1 MASECSFD
9 IVSKVDLQ
17 EVDNAIHQTMKEIRT
32 RYDFKGSK
40 AEVTREENEVRIDA
54 EDDFRLRAV
63 REILGQ
69 KLARRGVPLKVLG
82 WNEVKPAAGGTV
94 RQTVSLQQG
103 IPTEKARDLVAI
115 IKETKLRVQAAIM
128 GDQLRVR
135 GKNRDDLQAVIA
147 HLKGKE
153 LDFDIQFDNY
163 R

>member
-1 MASECSFD
+1 M
-9 IVSKVDLQ
+9 
-17 EVDNAIHQTMKEIRT
+17 
-32 RYDFKGSK
+32 
-40 AEVTREENEVRIDA
+40 
-54 EDDFRLRAV
+54 
-63 REILGQ
+63 
-69 KLARRGVPLKVLG
+69 P
-82 WNEVKPAAGGTV
+82 AGGTV